1 MEDFYT
7 VKCFK
12 NVPYADTEDPK
23 QTLDLYVPSADEDVQ
38 DLPVLVYV
46 HGGSWRTGDKSEYDY
61 LGDHLASYGIIT
73 AIISYRLSSKTEPRN
88 FHPVHISDCARAV
101 NWLYTQSTSHIGY
114 TPSRIY
120 LSGHSAGGQLTGLL
134 TLQPTWLE
142 ELGGPELRNAIKGV
156 IGIEGIYDIPHLI
169 NVWPSYVDFVEM
181 AFTSDQ
187 SAWKDASPQYYSL
200 TETKYDLPPYL
211 IIQSPEDELIEA
223 DHAKRYY
230 DHLRTFGKKVE
241 LMTSVK
247 GTHFEMLK
255 TKEFFQAIMEFIRR
269 LETSGSK

>member
-12 NVPYADTEDPK
+12 NVPYADTENPK
-23 QTLDLYVPSADEDVQ
+23 QTLDLYVPSADEDVH
-38 DLPVLVYV
+38 DLPLLVYI

-73 AIISYRLSSKTEPRN
+73 AIISYRLSSTTEPRN
-88 FHPVHISDCARAV
+88 FHPVHISDCAQAV
-101 NWLYTQSTSHIGY
+101 NWLHTQSISHIGY

-134 TLQPTWLE
+134 TLQPKWLE

-187 SAWKDASPQYYSL
+187 SVWKDASPQYHSL

-223 DHAKRYY
+223 DHANRYY
-230 DHLRTFGKKVE
+230 DHLRTFGTDVE
-241 LMTSVK
+241 LLTSVK

-255 TKEFFQAIMEFIRR
+255 TKDFFQAIMDFIRR
-269 LETSGSK
+269 LEAAGSK